1 MAGRTKKEI
10 KNGKTEAPALN
21 VEETPI
27 TPVLIEEDEINE
39 PEIDLS
45 GEPTN
50 EMLEEA
56 EHLVDEL
63 MGGSVEAAP
72 LPGAP
77 ATTKGAVT
85 TYDAITDYYSDDSVA
100 SYLREIGRVPLLT
113 FDQEKEFAKRLY
125 VARLQR
131 VRREFL
137 SEKNREPII
146 EEVGRAL
153 QLVEKDSQLPRE
165 KRERLENDYQEAIMM
180 TPIDEENPRNKLMEA
195 NLRLVVSIA
204 RKYSNRAGG
213 LTLLDLIQEGNI
225 GLMRAIEK
233 YDYQLGYKFSTYATW
248 WIRQSVTRAIAD
260 QGRLIRLPAHLNEQ
274 LARVQRIRR
283 DLVVKLN
290 REPSLEEMA
299 NELDMPLLRLE
310 RLLAA
315 SQEAVSLETPVGEE
329 GEGTSLGD
337 FIEDPNSLDPV
348 AQAGVEAMKAAVA
361 EALEK
366 LTPREQQIIKLRYG
380 LDEGGRP
387 RTLEEVAKEFGITRE
402 RIRQIEAKV
411 LRKLRHPRI
420 GKVLRAFLDEQG

>member
-1 MAGRTKKEI
+1 MAGRSRNNTNSQASKL
-10 KNGKTEAPALN
+10 KTELKTAPQAFQPDEPDEEEGLEFIPLAN
-21 VEETPI
+21 PVVSRIGEDVEDAFPGDI
-27 TPVLIEEDEINE
+27 GEDE
-39 PEIDLS
+39 
-45 GEPTN
+45 PTF
-50 EMLEEA
+50 EDIAKAEVEFEELVGDSQKLEEP
-56 EHLVDEL
+56 
-63 MGGSVEAAP
+63 STN
-72 LPGAP
+72 GASS
-77 ATTKGAVT
+77 TTAVT
-85 TYDAITDYYSDDSVA
+85 GAASKAVAPSVSRPIIYDSINDYYSDDSVA

-113 FDQEKEFAKRLY
+113 YEQEIELAKRLAAGDED
-125 VARLQR
+125 AR
-131 VRREFL
+131 
-137 SEKNREPII
+137 NH
-146 EEVGRAL
+146 
-153 QLVEKDSQLPRE
+153 
-165 KRERLENDYQEAIMM
+165 
-180 TPIDEENPRNKLMEA
+180 LMEA

-233 YDYQLGYKFSTYATW
+233 YRYEFGFKFSTYATW

-274 LARVQRIRR
+274 LGRVQRVRR
-283 DLVVKLN
+283 DLVSQLN
-290 REPSLEEMA
+290 REPTLEELA
-299 NELDMPLLRLE
+299 KALEMPLVRLE

-315 SQEAVSLETPVGEE
+315 SQEAVSLETPVGDE

-420 GKVLRAFLDEQG
+420 GKILRAFLDEQS

>member
-1 MAGRTKKEI
+1 MAGRSRNNTNSQASKLKPELKTAPKAFQPDDPEEEEGLEFI
-10 KNGKTEAPALN
+10 PLANPVVGRIGEDIEDAFPGDIGEDEPTFEDIAKAEVELEELVGDSQKLEGSNGNGTTSASATTGAASKTA
-21 VEETPI
+21 
-27 TPVLIEEDEINE
+27 TPVARPIIYDSIN
-39 PEIDLS
+39 
-45 GEPTN
+45 
-50 EMLEEA
+50 
-56 EHLVDEL
+56 
-63 MGGSVEAAP
+63 
-72 LPGAP
+72 
-77 ATTKGAVT
+77 
-85 TYDAITDYYSDDSVA
+85 DYYSDDSVA

-113 FDQEKEFAKRLY
+113 YEQEIELAKRLAAGDED
-125 VARLQR
+125 AR
-131 VRREFL
+131 
-137 SEKNREPII
+137 NH
-146 EEVGRAL
+146 
-153 QLVEKDSQLPRE
+153 
-165 KRERLENDYQEAIMM
+165 
-180 TPIDEENPRNKLMEA
+180 LMEA

-233 YDYQLGYKFSTYATW
+233 YRYEFGFKFSTYATW

-274 LARVQRIRR
+274 LGRVQRVRR
-283 DLVVKLN
+283 DLVSQLN
-290 REPSLEEMA
+290 REPTLEELA
-299 NELDMPLLRLE
+299 KALEMPLVRLE

-315 SQEAVSLETPVGEE
+315 SQEAVSLETPVGDE

-420 GKVLRAFLDEQG
+420 GKILRAFLDEQS

>member
-1 MAGRTKKEI
+1 
-10 KNGKTEAPALN
+10 
-21 VEETPI
+21 
-27 TPVLIEEDEINE
+27 
-39 PEIDLS
+39 
-45 GEPTN
+45 
-50 EMLEEA
+50 
-56 EHLVDEL
+56 
-63 MGGSVEAAP
+63 
-72 LPGAP
+72 
-77 ATTKGAVT
+77 
-85 TYDAITDYYSDDSVA
+85 
-100 SYLREIGRVPLLT
+100 
-113 FDQEKEFAKRLY
+113 
-125 VARLQR
+125 
-131 VRREFL
+131 
-137 SEKNREPII
+137 
-146 EEVGRAL
+146 
-153 QLVEKDSQLPRE
+153 
-165 KRERLENDYQEAIMM
+165 
-180 TPIDEENPRNKLMEA
+180 MEA

-225 GLMRAIEK
+225 GLMRAIDK
-233 YDYQLGYKFSTYATW
+233 YDYRLGYKFSTYATW

-274 LARVQRIRR
+274 LARVQRVRR
-283 DLVVKLN
+283 DLVSRLN
-290 REPSLEEMA
+290 REPNLEELA
-299 NELDMPLLRLE
+299 QELEMPLVRLE

-315 SQEAVSLETPVGEE
+315 SQEAVSLETPVGDE

-337 FIEDPNSLDPV
+337 FIEDPNSMDPV

-420 GKVLRAFLDEQG
+420 GKVLRAFLDEQS

>member
-1 MAGRTKKEI
+1 MAKTS
-10 KNGKTEAPALN
+10 KNNFNSQSSKIKTELKTVPKVFQADEPD
-21 VEETPI
+21 EEEGLEFIPLAS
-27 TPVLIEEDEINE
+27 PVVGRIGEDIEDAFPGDIGEDEPTFEDIAKAEVELQELVGDSQKLEGSGANGASSGSATVGTAAKTASPVARPIIYDSIN
-39 PEIDLS
+39 
-45 GEPTN
+45 
-50 EMLEEA
+50 
-56 EHLVDEL
+56 
-63 MGGSVEAAP
+63 
-72 LPGAP
+72 
-77 ATTKGAVT
+77 
-85 TYDAITDYYSDDSVA
+85 DYYSDDSVA
-100 SYLREIGRVPLLT
+100 SYLREIGRVALLT
-113 FDQEKEFAKRLY
+113 YEQEIELAKRLAGGDED
-125 VARLQR
+125 AR
-131 VRREFL
+131 
-137 SEKNREPII
+137 NH
-146 EEVGRAL
+146 
-153 QLVEKDSQLPRE
+153 
-165 KRERLENDYQEAIMM
+165 
-180 TPIDEENPRNKLMEA
+180 LMEA

-233 YDYQLGYKFSTYATW
+233 YRYEFGFKFSTYATW

-274 LARVQRIRR
+274 LGRVQRVRR
-283 DLVVKLN
+283 DLVSQLN
-290 REPSLEEMA
+290 REPTLEELA
-299 NELDMPLLRLE
+299 KALEMPLVRLE

-315 SQEAVSLETPVGEE
+315 SQEAVSLETPVGDE

-420 GKVLRAFLDEQG
+420 GKILRAFLDEQS